1 MEFLKAMRGS
11 AIYLCGP
18 VALISITAA
27 ALAATVS
34 SSPTFVDLGVPGR
47 ASQTPTVAATGAFV
61 AVVWSASTPDGT
73 TDIYAAISH
82 DSGRGFG
89 APVRVNSVNGDAR
102 VSGEQAPQVTI
113 GPRASQPPAITV
125 VWTSKGARG
134 TTLLQSRSDDGGKSF
149 ARSSVVPGSDASGNR
164 GWQATAVE
172 AGGRVDALWLD
183 HRELAADSTMA
194 MSHHEH
200 STAADS
206 KPDGVA
212 MAQKSKLYVASIDG
226 SLQPHAITGGVCY
239 CCKTALVA
247 GADGALYAAWRHVY
261 PGNLRDMAFTVSR
274 DGGKTFAPPLRVSE
288 DKWMLEGCPD
298 DGPSMAVDGQ
308 NRVHLAWPT
317 LVTSADG
324 EPGIGIFYASSSDAR
339 RFSAREQV
347 PTEGVPH
354 HPRIAVGGSGVI
366 LVWDEGKDGTRR
378 IVMARRAAG
387 SFKST
392 VISDGTPGVYPMAVP
407 VAGGV
412 VAVWTS
418 GRASASA
425 IRVARLP

>member
-1 MEFLKAMRGS
+1 MEFLKATSQSSICRRV
-11 AIYLCGP
+11 API
-18 VALISITAA
+18 ALIALALATAA
-27 ALAATVS
+27 S
-34 SSPTFVDLGVPGR
+34 SSPAFVDLGVPGR
-47 ASQTPTVAATGAFV
+47 ANQTPTAAAAGTFV
-61 AVVWSASTPDGT
+61 AVVWSASKPDGA
-73 TDIYAAISH
+73 TDIYAAISR
-82 DSGRGFG
+82 DSGREFG
-89 APVRVNSVNGDAR
+89 APVRVNSEIGDAR
-102 VSGEQAPQVTI
+102 VNGEQAPQVTVT
-113 GPRASQPPAITV
+113 PRAGQPPVITV
-125 VWTSKGARG
+125 VWTSKGVRG

-149 ARSSVVPGSDASGNR
+149 ARSSLVPGSDADGNR

-172 AGGRVDALWLD
+172 PDGRVDALWLD

-200 STAADS
+200 SAAANA

-226 SLQPHAITGGVCY
+226 SLPPHAITGGVCY

-274 DGGKTFAPPLRVSE
+274 DGGRTFAPPLRVSE

-298 DGPSMAVDGQ
+298 DGPAMAVDAQ

-317 LVTSADG
+317 LVNGADG
-324 EPGIGIFYASSSDAR
+324 EPGIGIFYASSGDAR

-354 HPRIAVGGSGVI
+354 HPRIAVDRSGVI
-366 LVWDEGKDGTRR
+366 LVWDEAKDGTRR
-378 IVMARRAAG
+378 IVMARRAGG

-392 VISDGTPGVYPMAVP
+392 VISDGTPGLYPMAVP

-418 GRASASA
+418 GRGPASA
-425 IRVARLP
+425 IRVARLQ

>member
-1 MEFLKAMRGS
+1 MEFLRALRSRMF
-11 AIYLCGP
+11 LHLH
-18 VALISITAA
+18 VALIAIAVV
-27 ALAATVS
+27 ALAHTMSGAT
-34 SSPTFVDLGVPGR
+34 TFVDLSVPGR
-47 ASQTPTVAATGAFV
+47 ANQTPTVAAIGDFV
-61 AVVWSASTPDGT
+61 AVVWSASTPDGA
-73 TDIYAAISH
+73 TDIYSAVSH
-82 DSGRGFG
+82 DSGRVFG
-89 APVRVNSVNGDAR
+89 TPVRVNTMDGDAR
-102 VSGEQAPQVTI
+102 VTGEQAPQITTA
-113 GPRASQPPAITV
+113 PRRGQPPAITI
-125 VWTSKGARG
+125 VWTSKGAKG
-134 TTLLQSRSDDGGKSF
+134 TTLLQSRSADGGKSF
-149 ARSSVVPGSDASGNR
+149 ARDVVVPGSDASGNR
-164 GWQATAVE
+164 GWQATAAE
-172 AGGRVDALWLD
+172 PGGRVDALWLD
-183 HRELAADSTMA
+183 HRELAADSTVA
-194 MSHHEH
+194 MTHHEH
-200 STAADS
+200 SAAAGA

-212 MAQKSKLYVASIDG
+212 MAQKSKLYVASVDG

-274 DGGKTFAPPLRVSE
+274 DGGRTFAPPLRVSE

-298 DGPSMAVDGQ
+298 DGPAMAVDGQ

-317 LVTSADG
+317 LVTGADG
-324 EPGIGIFYASSSDAR
+324 EPGIGIFYASSADAR

-354 HPRIAVGGSGVI
+354 HPRIAVDGSGVI
-366 LVWDEGKDGTRR
+366 LAWDESKDGTRR
-378 IVMARRAAG
+378 IVIARRANGA
-387 SFKST
+387 FKST

-407 VAGGV
+407 VTGGV

>member
-1 MEFLKAMRGS
+1 MEFLRA
-11 AIYLCGP
+11 
-18 VALISITAA
+18 ITA
-27 ALAATVS
+27 LAVVATVS
-34 SSPTFVDLGVPGR
+34 SSTTFVDLGVAGR
-47 ASQTPTVAATGAFV
+47 ANQTPTVAAAGAFV
-61 AVVWSASTPDGT
+61 AVAWSASTPDGA
-73 TDIYAAISH
+73 TDIYAAISR

-89 APVRVNSVNGDAR
+89 PPVRVNTVDGDAR
-102 VSGEQAPQVTI
+102 VNGEQAPQITVA
-113 GPRASQPPAITV
+113 PRAGQPPAITV

-149 ARSSVVPGSDASGNR
+149 ARSSIVPGSDADGNR
-164 GWQATAVE
+164 GWEATAVE

-200 STAADS
+200 SAAANA

-212 MAQKSKLYVASIDG
+212 MAQKSKLYVASVDG

-274 DGGKTFAPPLRVSE
+274 DGGRTFAPPLRVSE

-317 LVTSADG
+317 LVTGSDG
-324 EPGIGIFYASSSDAR
+324 EPGIGIFYATSADAR

-347 PTEGVPH
+347 PTNGVPH
-354 HPRIAVGGSGVI
+354 HPRIAVDDRGVL

-378 IVMARRAAG
+378 IVMARRVAG

-392 VISDGTPGVYPMAVP
+392 VISGGTSGVYPMAVP
-407 VAGGV
+407 VAGDGV
-412 VAVWTS
+412 VVVWTS
-418 GRASASA
+418 GRSAASM
-425 IRVARLP
+425 IRVARVP